1 MNNNGKKRIYY
12 RPNKASGIIGGVI
25 GGIFVLIGIF
35 FAIPVFGAFGIAWTL
50 IAALIAGVSLYQAFG
65 KKSDGSAPLSPE
77 IIIEDV
83 PVPGADP
90 AKPDRSA
97 VDSGDVEARLIKLQ
111 DLYDRRV
118 ISREEYDEKRRDIL
132 GEL

>member
-65 KKSDGSAPLSPE
+65 KKSDGSAPFSPE

-83 PVPGADP
+83 SVPGADP
-90 AKPDRSA
+90 AKPGRSA

>member
-65 KKSDGSAPLSPE
+65 KKSDGSAPFSPE

-83 PVPGADP
+83 PVSDADP
-90 AKPDRSA
+90 AKPGRSA